1 MLGSRLY
8 GSKGRQGKAWNK
20 RPLGLSRPLFVLMPP
35 LLQEEGIWWEL
46 RTAVMNPP
54 LSGRAVLEQTLNGPV
69 SEPAVREY
77 S

>member
-8 GSKGRQGKAWNK
+8 GSKGRQGKATMEQAA
-20 RPLGLSRPLFVLMPP
+20 LSVSRGLFVLLPH

-69 SEPAVREY
+69 SRAGCA
-77 S
+77 